1 MVYIPPGPITGVLGL
16 PGTGKTFIALV
27 AGFEM
32 AEELHLDVVSNFP
45 LNAKALYYYFLLNG
59 YTWLLSRLI
68 HGKIQVR
75 SCASGSELALSNFMQ
90 EKGTLYLIDE
100 AGVYLNSRNFK
111 NIPLDF
117 LSDLA
122 QIRHDC
128 RRLFWIAQYRDQVD
142 KTLRELT
149 ASYIVADCP
158 TRYSRKLSNTELVGK
173 YYRIFTAKNYDVYEK
188 KIVSGSVTGI
198 KATVTSMK
206 LAEKTIVG
214 GLTDVD
220 RLLFKAYGSFLR
232 VEAKPEL
239 INPFC
244 HWEKT
249 TKYIKGD
256 KPNTK
261 SRESEQSESKVLTV
275 DNLWS

>member
-1 MVYIPPGPITGVLGL
+1 MVYIPPGPISGILGL
-16 PGTGKTFIALV
+16 PGSGKTFIALL

-32 AEELHLDVVSNFP
+32 AEELHLDIVCNFP

-68 HGKIQVR
+68 HGDIQVR
-75 SCASGSELALSNFMQ
+75 SCANGSQLALSNFMQ

-158 TRYSRKLSNTELVGK
+158 TRYSRKLGNTELVGK
-173 YYRIFTAKNYDVYEK
+173 YYRIFTTKNYEVYEK
-188 KIVSGSVTGI
+188 KIISGSVAGI
-198 KATVTSMK
+198 KATLTSMK

-214 GLTDVD
+214 GLTNIDK
-220 RLLFKAYGSFLR
+220 LLFKAYGSFLR

-239 INPFC
+239 INAFNQ
-244 HWEKT
+244 WDKT
-249 TKYIKGD
+249 AKYIKG
-256 KPNTK
+256 
-261 SRESEQSESKVLTV
+261 EQPKKNQESKKVSTIN
-275 DNLWS
+275 NLWS